1 MWEKKS
7 NWDMAV
13 RVPLMIKVPGKPAAV
28 GQVTVWCAFSDQNL
42 RSRMPLVPKPVR
54 FN

>member
-13 RVPLMIKVPGKPAAV
+13 RVSLMIKVPGKPAAA
-28 GQVTVWCAFSDQNL
+28 GQVTASYTD
-42 RSRMPLVPKPVR
+42 LVDV
-54 FN
+54 

>member
-13 RVPLMIKVPGKPAAV
+13 RVPLLVKVPGKPKV
-28 GQVTVWCAFSDQNL
+28 RKQYFF
-42 RSRMPLVPKPVR
+42 VR
-54 FN
+54 FHINDHSAKTGSGQT